1 MPKPDSKMLTTA
13 AEVIDALGQPR
24 VSELTGKSYKRV
36 WGWGADGAFPSR
48 YFLVMWI
55 ELVQLGYSA
64 PPALWQQE
72 LSRNKE
78 AVLVAFARKLKAA

>member
-1 MPKPDSKMLTTA
+1 MPKPDSKLLRTA

-48 YFLVMWI
+48 YFLEMWL
-55 ELVQLGYSA
+55 ELVQRGYYA
-64 PPALWQQE
+64 PPSLWHQE
-72 LSRNKE
+72 LSRNNE
-78 AVLVAFARKLKAA
+78 AALGVLARKLQAA